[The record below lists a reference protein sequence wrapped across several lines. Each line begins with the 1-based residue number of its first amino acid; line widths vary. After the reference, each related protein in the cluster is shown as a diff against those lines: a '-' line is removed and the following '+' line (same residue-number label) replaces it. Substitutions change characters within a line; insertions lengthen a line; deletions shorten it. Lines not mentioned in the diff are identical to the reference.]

1 MHNKFSAIFYHENF
15 VCGDKAYA
23 APSSLCKIPATV
35 SYAHVPFATPAT
47 LGPGNSGDWDISLS
61 RAPVEVLH
69 CGINFGSYN
78 G

>member
-1 MHNKFSAIFYHENF
+1 MHKKFSAIFYHENF

-47 LGPGNSGDWDISLS
+47 LGPGNSEDLDFSLS
-61 RAPVEVLH
+61 RAPAKVLH
-69 CGINFGSYN
+69 CRNNFGSYN